1 MFDLF
6 RSRAKAVRYLLGGLL
21 TVVALSMVITLIPGF
36 GSSSRADDN
45 VVAVVGKD
53 AITVREVQNE
63 LQALIRNRQIPAEM
77 LPVYAPQYIDQM
89 ILERSVAYEAKRMGF
104 NVSDQELATAI
115 RGILPQF
122 FDKGQ
127 LVNKAAYESFLA
139 DRGLTI
145 PQFEDNV
152 RKQILLSRLQNIA
165 LDGVIVT
172 PQEIKAQFDK
182 THSKVKLDYLA
193 YDPETLKSAV
203 TITPQDLQ
211 TYYQANQNNYM
222 VPEQRNL
229 ALLVANQD
237 KIAATINVPEDQIQ
251 QYYNSNRD
259 QFRTPERVKARH
271 ILIKT
276 TGKSP
281 AEIEKLKQKAEDL
294 LKQIKSGGN
303 FAELA
308 KKNSDD
314 TTSAV
319 NGGELGW
326 VVRGQTVKNFEN
338 TAFSLK
344 PGQTSDVITT
354 EYGFHIIQ
362 VEEKQDAHTQP
373 LAEVR
378 DKIAA
383 DLKRQVLFDRMQN
396 AVDQARLALEKTP
409 GNIDQIASQYNLEV
423 IRADKIGPGQ
433 ALPQLGSVPDLDA
446 ALSGLKKGDVT
457 PVFQAP
463 GDKLVVAEVTDIFPS
478 HVQTLTE
485 VEARVRDAV
494 AAQKAQTLAMERA
507 NDAEKKLRNGE
518 DMQKVAKET
527 GVEVQSSQEFTIND
541 AIQGIGSASSFSAAF
556 TSPVG
561 SIVGPVPAT
570 NKVVVAKVVSKIPA
584 DMSEFESAKSGIMQ
598 DLKQRKQQERRDL
611 FFDSILTQLIREGK
625 VKKHQ
630 DTIRRLVTAYRG

>member
-36 GSSSRADDN
+36 GSGSAADDN

-63 LQALIRNRQIPAEM
+63 LQALTRNRQIPPEM
-77 LPVYAPQYIDQM
+77 LQVYAPQYIDQM
-89 ILERSVAYEAKRMGF
+89 ILERSVAYQAKRMGF
-104 NVSDQELATAI
+104 DVSDQELATAI
-115 RGILPQF
+115 RGIVPSF
-122 FDKGQ
+122 FNNGQ
-127 LVNKAAYESFLA
+127 LVDKAAYESFLA

-172 PQEIKAQFDK
+172 PQELKSQFEK
-182 THSKVKLDYLA
+182 THAKVKIDYLA
-193 YDPETLKSAV
+193 YDPENLKSAV
-203 TITPQDLQ
+203 NITPQDLQ
-211 TYYQANQNNYM
+211 MYYQANQNNYM

-237 KIAATINVPEDQIQ
+237 KIAATINVPEDRIS

-276 TGKSP
+276 TGKSA

-294 LKQIKSGGN
+294 LKQVKNGGN

-308 KKNSDD
+308 KKNSED
-314 TTSAV
+314 TTSAI

-326 VVRGQTVKNFEN
+326 LVRGQTVKNFEN
-338 TAFSLK
+338 AAFSLR
-344 PGQTSDVITT
+344 PGQISDLITT

-362 VEEKQDAHTQP
+362 LEEKQDAHTQA
-373 LAEVR
+373 LEEVK

-396 AVDQARLALEKTP
+396 AVDQARLALQKSP
-409 GNIDQIASQYNLEV
+409 GNIDQIANQYNLEV
-423 IRADKIGPGQ
+423 IHAEKIGAGQ
-433 ALPQLGSVPDLDA
+433 ALPQLGAVPDLDA
-446 ALSGLKKGDVT
+446 ALAGLKKGDVT

-463 GDKLVVAEVTDIFPS
+463 GDKLVVGEVTDVFPS
-478 HVQTLTE
+478 HVQPLSE
-485 VEARVRDAV
+485 VEARVRDTV
-494 AAQKAQTLAMERA
+494 AGQKAQTLAMERA
-507 NDAEKKLRNGE
+507 TDAAKKLRAGE
-518 DMQKVAKET
+518 SLQQVAKET
-527 GVEVQSSQEFTIND
+527 GVEVKNSEEFTIND
-541 AIQGIGSASSFSAAF
+541 AIQGIGSGSAFSEAF

-561 SIVGPVPAT
+561 AVVGPVPAT
-570 NKVVVAKVVSKIPA
+570 NKVVVAKIAAKIPA
-584 DMSEFESAKSGIMQ
+584 NMSEFESAKSGIMQ

-611 FFDSILTQLIREGK
+611 FFDSILAQLIREGK